1 MLKIMEIEIKLI
13 LIKMPNK
20 MLMQILVRVVKDR
33 MMKDKE
39 MT

>member
-20 MLMQILVRVVKDR
+20 MLMLILVRVVKDR